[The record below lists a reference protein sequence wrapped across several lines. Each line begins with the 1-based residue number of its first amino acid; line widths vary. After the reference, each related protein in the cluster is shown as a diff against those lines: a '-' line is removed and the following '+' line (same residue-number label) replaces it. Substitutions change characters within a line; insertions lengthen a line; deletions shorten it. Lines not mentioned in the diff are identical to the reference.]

1 MKSFFIKLRSQYRA
15 NPAWYWLLGAVF
27 LFPILPEYISPF
39 ILFAG
44 FIVFKRQ
51 WSREGRLAKVGSLGK
66 LLMIFMAFALIST
79 LWSATKLE
87 TFAMAALWWG
97 MFLMQ
102 VMIFNL
108 ANTKNKINTILK
120 TIVASAAANGA
131 VGAVQIITYL
141 LYEYKLISQ
150 NWVFSNPFY
159 RALDKLVYTWLPFK
173 IRTNTFDDRASGF
186 YSNPNLLATYL
197 LFAFPIS
204 IYLFLNAKT
213 KKTKSLYLLAN
224 LLISGG
230 ISSTL
235 SRSACII
242 VLLGWV
248 FMFIGLARRHKKEL
262 SGVGAATF
270 LIVVPSLLTRY
281 GVILNPVSGSSDA
294 AQSTNAHL
302 KIWGSTFDY
311 IIHHAGTFIYGLG
324 FGCESTGT
332 YLLAAYA
339 LDKPHAH
346 NFILE
351 FWSELGIIGVA
362 LFIAVIAC
370 AVGKIFEINAN
381 NGKKFDLIFC
391 IFASLVLLVLFGMTD
406 FIFNSPKQIIL
417 FMMIM
422 GIIQAISQCYDKTLI
437 KTTGDFIKATS
448 QDLRQMVELEK

>member
-1 MKSFFIKLRSQYRA
+1 MKSLVTKARTRYRA
-15 NPAWYWLLGAVF
+15 NPAWCWLLATVF

-39 ILFAG
+39 VLFAG

-66 LLMIFMAFALIST
+66 LEMVFMAFALLST
-79 LWSATKLE
+79 LWSDTKLE
-87 TFAMAALWWG
+87 TVAMALLWWG
-97 MFLMQ
+97 MFLIQ

-108 ANTKNKINTILK
+108 ANTKQKINAVLK
-120 TIVASAAANGA
+120 TIVAGAAVNSAVA
-131 VGAVQIITYL
+131 AVQIITYL
-141 LYEYKLISQ
+141 LYKYNVISQ
-150 NWVFSNPFY
+150 SLVLSNPFY
-159 RALDKLVYTWLPFK
+159 RAIDKAVYTWLPFK

-186 YSNPNLLATYL
+186 FSNPNLLATYL
-197 LFAFPIS
+197 LLAFPIS

-213 KKTKSLYLLAN
+213 KKSKCVYLFTN

-235 SRSACII
+235 SRSACLI
-242 VLLGWV
+242 VLIGWL
-248 FMFIGLARRHKKEL
+248 FMFIVLIRRHGKEL
-262 SGVGAATF
+262 FGIGVSTC

-281 GVILNPVSGSSDA
+281 GLILNPDSGSSDA
-294 AQSTNAHL
+294 PQSTSAHL
-302 KIWGSTFDY
+302 KIWGSAFDY
-311 IIHHAGTFIYGLG
+311 IIHHISTFIYGLG
-324 FGCESTGT
+324 FGCESTGA
-332 YLLAAYA
+332 YLLASYQ

-362 LFIAVIAC
+362 LFVAVIAC

-391 IFASLVLLVLFGMTD
+391 IFASLVLLLLFGMTD

-417 FMMIM
+417 FMMSM

-437 KTTGDFIKATS
+437 KSTGDFIKATS
-448 QDLRQMVELEK
+448 HDLKQMVELEK